1 MKTLEDRLKYD
12 ENCIRV
18 LTDEELESHSAD
30 SILEIILDEYPNTS
44 PDHLAKM
51 AECLLPWDMV
61 SMNTENIEEA
71 LLIILNSRLCRNG
84 LEKEITLK
92 NIKNIS
98 K

>member
-1 MKTLEDRLKYD
+1 MKYD

-51 AECLLPWDMV
+51 AECWLPWDMV

>member
-1 MKTLEDRLKYD
+1 MEDSLVYD

-18 LTDEELESHSAD
+18 LNQDELEHHSAD
-30 SILEIILDEYPNTS
+30 SILEILLDEYPNTS

-51 AECLLPWDMV
+51 AECWLLWDMV

-84 LEKEITLK
+84 LEKEIKLK

>member
-1 MKTLEDRLKYD
+1 MNTLEDRLKYD

-30 SILEIILDEYPNTS
+30 SILEILLDEYPNTS
-44 PDHLAKM
+44 PAW
-51 AECLLPWDMV
+51 LPWDMV

>member
-1 MKTLEDRLKYD
+1 MNTLEDRLKYD

-30 SILEIILDEYPNTS
+30 SILEILLDEYPNTS

-51 AECLLPWDMV
+51 AECLVTLGYGVNEYREYRRGTLD
-61 SMNTENIEEA
+61 NIK
-71 LLIILNSRLCRNG
+71 LQTSRNG

>member
-1 MKTLEDRLKYD
+1 MKYD

-51 AECLLPWDMV
+51 AECLVTLGYGVNEYREYRRGTLD
-61 SMNTENIEEA
+61 NIK
-71 LLIILNSRLCRNG
+71 LRLCRNG